1 LRDAEN
7 AVRVKDTYRA
17 PTGAS
22 LRGFRYRPE
31 GRKSKAPRGDVTHP
45 HVLASVRTISP
56 SFRISMEKYYFGD
69 IIGHGNYGT
78 CHIVTHKKEN
88 RHYVAKRI
96 PVHDVAARGEALAE
110 AQLLSKIKHPNVI
123 AYKES
128 FLSSPDDDDDNDVDD
143 VDVKRDGNRK
153 SANRRRRFRGGD
165 CLCIVT
171 AYAEEGD
178 LFTHIKRARE
188 SNPRRYFPERQVL
201 DWTAQIALALD
212 HIHAMRVMHRDL
224 KTQNIFLGRGG
235 VVKLGDFG
243 ISRVLERTDDF
254 ATTVAGTPYYLSP
267 EVCQNQPYTLKSD
280 VWSFGCVAYEI
291 ATLEHAFAADSLLSL
306 VYQIV
311 NGTCD
316 YKEISER
323 YDERFVGLIQAML
336 RRDSAKR
343 PSVASVLRSEI
354 MQDHL
359 RRMQRDGL
367 GRPRS
372 AIVAPPPRPLIVPR
386 DRVTSSHGNQK
397 KGGAHQTDGST
408 SYATPTTTSSVA
420 SNAQGKVKMTPKE
433 AMAERRRK
441 AAEAREAVLLAA
453 ATEQSNVAKEAFR
466 REFHAP
472 GSVTCSDVS
481 SATSA
486 DEARDGNNAG
496 SGSIPAGNGD
506 ESRDFARRAY
516 EEKRGDEEKVAF
528 DSRGEATEAD
538 AGGSGSRGWED
549 EVAEYALQE
558 TGGSFGLRSLGLG
571 EVVDSLEGL
580 NVGDEGDS
588 RNEVELGPEAEP
600 FAHTSG
606 FVPPAADASV
616 IASSSREGFD
626 DAKEDTFAGG
636 FASGASEEM
645 CFSPPPGAAVRVPD
659 ASQVLFRG
667 ETRSRYDDVSDSD
680 AGSLPLDGRW
690 DGASMSIGGTD
701 QVGRDGSDPAFPAT
715 VPLTNDPRDD
725 EGRERVGAFSLSDGG
740 EEPVPDA
747 SWLNSTL
754 PNAPL
759 SPAQTDMEM
768 DVLAALTL
776 DAEADVRAEEE
787 VSLVTAFA
795 ARHMSS
801 GDGGSE
807 SSNGVFAPEPF
818 RDARKDVPVDAY
830 DHDDAPRIERDA
842 ESERAVLLEAAKSL
856 DKEDAEAVRAA
867 ANGENGESRNRKD
880 ASASPRD
887 ASFSEP
893 PLPTP
898 PADDSVV
905 AARAHK
911 VSRLRAMCG
920 AQLGDAFEDVHA
932 FLRSARRRRAD
943 DAEVKTRLMALVKN
957 DGAKLAACFA
967 VDMLCFE
974 EEHLFS
980 ELEQVRAPGTYAPG
994 VNVFVDDSGRSRH
1007 DAGKNGAKNDA
1018 LSDVTPSGTT
1028 RSARSST
1035 ASSRSQS
1042 PRMSSPHTALPGGG
1056 LDRRAFKATAAE
1068 REKARKRISLPGA

>member
-1 LRDAEN
+1 
-7 AVRVKDTYRA
+7 
-17 PTGAS
+17 
-22 LRGFRYRPE
+22 
-31 GRKSKAPRGDVTHP
+31 
-45 HVLASVRTISP
+45 
-56 SFRISMEKYYFGD
+56 MEKYAFGD
-69 IIGHGNYGT
+69 VIGHGNYGT

-128 FLSSPDDDDDNDVDD
+128 FLSSPDDDDDDDD

-153 SANRRRRFRGGD
+153 SANRRRRLRGGD

-316 YKEISER
+316 YKEISDR

-408 SYATPTTTSSVA
+408 SYATPTTNTPRVA
-420 SNAQGKVKMTPKE
+420 SNAQGKVGMTPKE

-441 AAEAREAVLLAA
+441 AAEARSAVLLAA

-466 REFHAP
+466 REFHGP

-496 SGSIPAGNGD
+496 SGSIPPGNGD
-506 ESRDFARRAY
+506 ERASRDFARRAY

-528 DSRGEATEAD
+528 DSRGEAIEAVATEAV
-538 AGGSGSRGWED
+538 AGGSGTRGWED

-588 RNEVELGPEAEP
+588 RNEAEPSDPAPTASVAAEP
-600 FAHTSG
+600 FAHTTG
-606 FVPPAADASV
+606 FVPPADSYASV
-616 IASSSREGFD
+616 D
-626 DAKEDTFAGG
+626 
-636 FASGASEEM
+636 
-645 CFSPPPGAAVRVPD
+645 RV
-659 ASQVLFRG
+659 
-667 ETRSRYDDVSDSD
+667 
-680 AGSLPLDGRW
+680 
-690 DGASMSIGGTD
+690 
-701 QVGRDGSDPAFPAT
+701 
-715 VPLTNDPRDD
+715 
-725 EGRERVGAFSLSDGG
+725 
-740 EEPVPDA
+740 
-747 SWLNSTL
+747 
-754 PNAPL
+754 
-759 SPAQTDMEM
+759 
-768 DVLAALTL
+768 
-776 DAEADVRAEEE
+776 
-787 VSLVTAFA
+787 
-795 ARHMSS
+795 
-801 GDGGSE
+801 
-807 SSNGVFAPEPF
+807 
-818 RDARKDVPVDAY
+818 
-830 DHDDAPRIERDA
+830 
-842 ESERAVLLEAAKSL
+842 
-856 DKEDAEAVRAA
+856 
-867 ANGENGESRNRKD
+867 
-880 ASASPRD
+880 
-887 ASFSEP
+887 
-893 PLPTP
+893 
-898 PADDSVV
+898 VV
-905 AARAHK
+905 
-911 VSRLRAMCG
+911 
-920 AQLGDAFEDVHA
+920 
-932 FLRSARRRRAD
+932 
-943 DAEVKTRLMALVKN
+943 
-957 DGAKLAACFA
+957 
-967 VDMLCFE
+967 
-974 EEHLFS
+974 
-980 ELEQVRAPGTYAPG
+980 
-994 VNVFVDDSGRSRH
+994 
-1007 DAGKNGAKNDA
+1007 
-1018 LSDVTPSGTT
+1018 
-1028 RSARSST
+1028 
-1035 ASSRSQS
+1035 
-1042 PRMSSPHTALPGGG
+1042 
-1056 LDRRAFKATAAE
+1056 
-1068 REKARKRISLPGA
+1068 

>member
-1 LRDAEN
+1 
-7 AVRVKDTYRA
+7 
-17 PTGAS
+17 
-22 LRGFRYRPE
+22 
-31 GRKSKAPRGDVTHP
+31 
-45 HVLASVRTISP
+45 
-56 SFRISMEKYYFGD
+56 MEKYAFGD

-78 CHIVTHKKEN
+78 CHVVTHLKEN
-88 RHYVAKRI
+88 RRYVAKRI

-128 FLSSPDDDDDNDVDD
+128 FLSSPEKEEEEEEEASFEGRGSRRQ
-143 VDVKRDGNRK
+143 KRVAPHR
-153 SANRRRRFRGGD
+153 GD

-306 VYQIV
+306 VYRIV

-316 YKEISER
+316 YSEISQR
-323 YDERFVGLIQAML
+323 YDARFCGLVEAML
-336 RRDSAKR
+336 RRDSAER
-343 PSVASVLRSEI
+343 PSVAAALQSEI

-372 AIVAPPPRPLIVPR
+372 AAVPPPKPLIRSKESRMSKEARMAEASAPADAPAR
-386 DRVTSSHGNQK
+386 LHEK
-397 KGGAHQTDGST
+397 
-408 SYATPTTTSSVA
+408 TPKTPKTAV
-420 SNAQGKVKMTPKE
+420 TPKE

-441 AAEAREAVLLAA
+441 AAEAREAVLVAA
-453 ATEQSNVAKEAFR
+453 ATEQTDLSKEAFR
-466 REFHAP
+466 REFHG
-472 GSVTCSDVS
+472 GSVASVTSVTTEAGDGDGS
-481 SATSA
+481 SSSSSA
-486 DEARDGNNAG
+486 DETGGVSPSETSDGARAAEPEDAALTKTQTALTGALSV
-496 SGSIPAGNGD
+496 SG
-506 ESRDFARRAY
+506 
-516 EEKRGDEEKVAF
+516 
-528 DSRGEATEAD
+528 
-538 AGGSGSRGWED
+538 GGGWED

-558 TGGSFGLRSLGLG
+558 TGGSFGLRSLEGLEG
-571 EVVDSLEGL
+571 VPNEVTDSLDGTDRIAD
-580 NVGDEGDS
+580 GIDEAFHERRAERGSEEDATGATRLVTRS
-588 RNEVELGPEAEP
+588 AAETANRGPVAI
-600 FAHTSG
+600 AQ
-606 FVPPAADASV
+606 FVPPAASV
-616 IASSSREGFD
+616 TRFARAEGG

-636 FASGASEEM
+636 FASGTLGEEM
-645 CFSPPPGAAVRVPD
+645 CFSPPPGAAVRVPARSAAD
-659 ASQVLFRG
+659 GSRVQFRG
-667 ETRSRYDDVSDSD
+667 AARYDGVSDSD
-680 AGSLPLDGRW
+680 TGSALGGSLARSEVLDRT
-690 DGASMSIGGTD
+690 ARAGTN
-701 QVGRDGSDPAFPAT
+701 GNARDSLENARAPADA
-715 VPLTNDPRDD
+715 
-725 EGRERVGAFSLSDGG
+725 G
-740 EEPVPDA
+740 EPEAVPDA

-754 PNAPL
+754 PDAPL

-787 VSLVTAFA
+787 ASLVSAFA
-795 ARHMSS
+795 ARHTSA
-801 GDGGSE
+801 GAGARGGADGVSA
-807 SSNGVFAPEPF
+807 GVSVA
-818 RDARKDVPVDAY
+818 AY
-830 DHDDAPRIERDA
+830 DHHDAPRIARDA
-842 ESERAVLLEAAKSL
+842 DAEREVLLEAAKSL
-856 DKEDAEAVRAA
+856 EKEDADAMRAA
-867 ANGENGESRNRKD
+867 AAEAERRAPPRDSVTGD
-880 ASASPRD
+880 ASTERGPLSPDREANGARGVGARD
-887 ASFSEP
+887 ASTTSDTRDLPPES

-920 AQLGDAFEDVHA
+920 AQLGAAFADVHA

-943 DAEVKTRLMALVKN
+943 DAEVKRRLMRLVRG
-957 DGAKLAACFA
+957 DAAKLAACFA

-994 VNVFVDDSGRSRH
+994 VNVFVDDGKKDLAGRNAKKDNGRSDGGGAERLGNASGN
-1007 DAGKNGAKNDA
+1007 AG
-1018 LSDVTPSGTT
+1018 
-1028 RSARSST
+1028 SST
-1035 ASSRSQS
+1035 GSSRSQS
-1042 PRMSSPHTALPGGG
+1042 PRTSSPHTALPGGG
-1056 LDRRAFKATAAE
+1056 LERRAFKATAAE

>member
-1 LRDAEN
+1 
-7 AVRVKDTYRA
+7 
-17 PTGAS
+17 
-22 LRGFRYRPE
+22 
-31 GRKSKAPRGDVTHP
+31 
-45 HVLASVRTISP
+45 
-56 SFRISMEKYYFGD
+56 MEKYAFGD

-78 CHIVTHKKEN
+78 CHVVTHKKEN

-128 FLSSPDDDDDNDVDD
+128 FLDVRAAEEETAETAEDVVAND
-143 VDVKRDGNRK
+143 
-153 SANRRRRFRGGD
+153 AERRLRRERGPRLGGGD

-188 SNPRRYFPERQVL
+188 SKPRRYFPERQVL

-280 VWSFGCVAYEI
+280 VWSFGCVAYEM

-306 VYQIV
+306 VYRIV

-316 YKEISER
+316 YSEIRER
-323 YDERFVGLIQAML
+323 YDARFCALIESML
-336 RRDSAKR
+336 ERDSERR

-372 AIVAPPPRPLIVPR
+372 AAAPPPRPLIQRASRVPPDAQR
-386 DRVTSSHGNQK
+386 LGPVSASPRVAPIPPS
-397 KGGAHQTDGST
+397 A
-408 SYATPTTTSSVA
+408 
-420 SNAQGKVKMTPKE
+420 MTPRE
-433 AMAERRRK
+433 AAAARRRE
-441 AAEAREAVLLAA
+441 AAEARGAVLAA
-453 ATEQSNVAKEAFR
+453 AAAERTDLSKEAFR
-466 REFHAP
+466 REFHGGKNASSS
-472 GSVTCSDVS
+472 GSVDASVDAVDTGERS
-481 SATSA
+481 
-486 DEARDGNNAG
+486 G
-496 SGSIPAGNGD
+496 SGSGTDADPF
-506 ESRDFARRAY
+506 ESDRSDRS
-516 EEKRGDEEKVAF
+516 D
-528 DSRGEATEAD
+528 
-538 AGGSGSRGWED
+538 RGWED

-558 TGGSFGLRSLGLG
+558 TGGSFGLRSLTGFPG
-571 EVVDSLEGL
+571 DVADSLESL
-580 NVGDEGDS
+580 
-588 RNEVELGPEAEP
+588 RTAEP
-600 FAHTSG
+600 PPERGSVSGDGRESTTTPAGVSSDPERKSSEEPVRDPVDASG
-606 FVPPAADASV
+606 FVFSPPAADPSAP
-616 IASSSREGFD
+616 AGPGTR

-636 FASGASEEM
+636 FASGVGSEEM
-645 CFSPPPGAAVRVPD
+645 CFSPPPRSDAVRVPD
-659 ASQVLFRG
+659 AAAFEKDRVRFAPG
-667 ETRSRYDDVSDSD
+667 AARYDEGDGVTDSD
-680 AGSLPLDGRW
+680 AGGSLGSFGL
-690 DGASMSIGGTD
+690 GASSRSPADAPERRGL
-701 QVGRDGSDPAFPAT
+701 DPAFA
-715 VPLTNDPRDD
+715 
-725 EGRERVGAFSLSDGG
+725 GAIPETPSWSNPEDAS
-740 EEPVPDA
+740 PVPDA
-747 SWLNSTL
+747 SWLDSTL
-754 PNAPL
+754 PDAPL

-787 VSLVTAFA
+787 ASLVSAFA
-795 ARHMSS
+795 ARHTSA
-801 GDGGSE
+801 GAGARGGADGVSA
-807 SSNGVFAPEPF
+807 GVSVA
-818 RDARKDVPVDAY
+818 AY
-830 DHDDAPRIERDA
+830 DHHDAPRIARDA
-842 ESERAVLLEAAKSL
+842 DAERAVLLEAAKSL
-856 DKEDAEAVRAA
+856 EKEDADAMRAA
-867 ANGENGESRNRKD
+867 AAEAERR
-880 ASASPRD
+880 APPRD
-887 ASFSEP
+887 APGDASTERGPLSPDREANGARGVGARDASTTSDTRDLP
-893 PLPTP
+893 PESPLPTP

-920 AQLGDAFEDVHA
+920 AQLGAAFADVHA

-943 DAEVKTRLMALVKN
+943 DAEVKRRLMRLVKN

-994 VNVFVDDSGRSRH
+994 VNVFVDDSKEKQRNGDPFPSDKGRS
-1007 DAGKNGAKNDA
+1007 G
-1018 LSDVTPSGTT
+1018 S
-1028 RSARSST
+1028 
-1035 ASSRSQS
+1035 ASSSASSAAQS
-1042 PRMSSPHTALPGGG
+1042 PRTSSPHTALPGGG
-1056 LDRRAFKATAAE
+1056 LDRHKPFKATAAE

>member
-1 LRDAEN
+1 
-7 AVRVKDTYRA
+7 
-17 PTGAS
+17 
-22 LRGFRYRPE
+22 
-31 GRKSKAPRGDVTHP
+31 
-45 HVLASVRTISP
+45 
-56 SFRISMEKYYFGD
+56 
-69 IIGHGNYGT
+69 
-78 CHIVTHKKEN
+78 
-88 RHYVAKRI
+88 
-96 PVHDVAARGEALAE
+96 
-110 AQLLSKIKHPNVI
+110 
-123 AYKES
+123 
-128 FLSSPDDDDDNDVDD
+128 
-143 VDVKRDGNRK
+143 
-153 SANRRRRFRGGD
+153 
-165 CLCIVT
+165 
-171 AYAEEGD
+171 
-178 LFTHIKRARE
+178 
-188 SNPRRYFPERQVL
+188 
-201 DWTAQIALALD
+201 
-212 HIHAMRVMHRDL
+212 
-224 KTQNIFLGRGG
+224 
-235 VVKLGDFG
+235 
-243 ISRVLERTDDF
+243 
-254 ATTVAGTPYYLSP
+254 
-267 EVCQNQPYTLKSD
+267 
-280 VWSFGCVAYEI
+280 
-291 ATLEHAFAADSLLSL
+291 
-306 VYQIV
+306 
-311 NGTCD
+311 
-316 YKEISER
+316 
-323 YDERFVGLIQAML
+323 
-336 RRDSAKR
+336 
-343 PSVASVLRSEI
+343 
-354 MQDHL
+354 
-359 RRMQRDGL
+359 
-367 GRPRS
+367 
-372 AIVAPPPRPLIVPR
+372 
-386 DRVTSSHGNQK
+386 
-397 KGGAHQTDGST
+397 
-408 SYATPTTTSSVA
+408 
-420 SNAQGKVKMTPKE
+420 
-433 AMAERRRK
+433 
-441 AAEAREAVLLAA
+441 
-453 ATEQSNVAKEAFR
+453 
-466 REFHAP
+466 
-472 GSVTCSDVS
+472 
-481 SATSA
+481 
-486 DEARDGNNAG
+486 
-496 SGSIPAGNGD
+496 
-506 ESRDFARRAY
+506 
-516 EEKRGDEEKVAF
+516 
-528 DSRGEATEAD
+528 
-538 AGGSGSRGWED
+538 
-549 EVAEYALQE
+549 
-558 TGGSFGLRSLGLG
+558 
-571 EVVDSLEGL
+571 
-580 NVGDEGDS
+580 
-588 RNEVELGPEAEP
+588 
-600 FAHTSG
+600 
-606 FVPPAADASV
+606 V
-616 IASSSREGFD
+616 IASSSDAF

-659 ASQVLFRG
+659 ASRVLFRG
-667 ETRSRYDDVSDSD
+667 ETRSRYDDVSDSEM
-680 AGSLPLDGRW
+680 GSLPLDGRW
-690 DGASMSIGGTD
+690 DGAAIGGTGR
-701 QVGRDGSDPAFPAT
+701 VGRDGSDPAFPAT

-725 EGRERVGAFSLSDGG
+725 EGGAFSLSDGG

-807 SSNGVFAPEPF
+807 SSNAGVFAPEPF

-830 DHDDAPRIERDA
+830 DLDDAPRIERDA

-867 ANGENGESRNRKD
+867 ANGENGFSSRNRKD

-887 ASFSEP
+887 ASPSEP

>member
-1 LRDAEN
+1 
-7 AVRVKDTYRA
+7 
-17 PTGAS
+17 
-22 LRGFRYRPE
+22 
-31 GRKSKAPRGDVTHP
+31 
-45 HVLASVRTISP
+45 
-56 SFRISMEKYYFGD
+56 MEKYAFGD

-78 CHIVTHKKEN
+78 CHVVTHKKEN

-128 FLSSPDDDDDNDVDD
+128 FLDVRAAEEETAETAEDVVAND
-143 VDVKRDGNRK
+143 
-153 SANRRRRFRGGD
+153 AERRLRRERGPRLGGGD

-188 SNPRRYFPERQVL
+188 SKPRRYFPERQVL

-280 VWSFGCVAYEI
+280 VWSFGCVAYEM

-306 VYQIV
+306 VYRIV

-316 YKEISER
+316 YSEIRER
-323 YDERFVGLIQAML
+323 YDARFCALIESML
-336 RRDSAKR
+336 ERDSERR

-372 AIVAPPPRPLIVPR
+372 AAAPPPRPLIQRASRVPPDAQR
-386 DRVTSSHGNQK
+386 LGPVSASPRVAPIPPS
-397 KGGAHQTDGST
+397 A
-408 SYATPTTTSSVA
+408 
-420 SNAQGKVKMTPKE
+420 MTPRE
-433 AMAERRRK
+433 AAAARRRE
-441 AAEAREAVLLAA
+441 AAEARGAVLAA
-453 ATEQSNVAKEAFR
+453 AAAERTDLSKEAFR
-466 REFHAP
+466 REFHGGKNASSS
-472 GSVTCSDVS
+472 GSVDASVDAVDTGERS
-481 SATSA
+481 
-486 DEARDGNNAG
+486 G
-496 SGSIPAGNGD
+496 SGSGTDADPF
-506 ESRDFARRAY
+506 ESDRSDRS
-516 EEKRGDEEKVAF
+516 DC
-528 DSRGEATEAD
+528 
-538 AGGSGSRGWED
+538 GWED

-558 TGGSFGLRSLGLG
+558 TGGSFGLRSLTGFPG
-571 EVVDSLEGL
+571 DVADSLESL
-580 NVGDEGDS
+580 
-588 RNEVELGPEAEP
+588 RTAEP
-600 FAHTSG
+600 PPERGSVSGDGRESTTTPAGVSSDPERKSSEEPVRDPVDASG
-606 FVPPAADASV
+606 FVFSPPAADPSAP
-616 IASSSREGFD
+616 AGPGTR

-636 FASGASEEM
+636 FASGVGSEEM
-645 CFSPPPGAAVRVPD
+645 CFSPPPRSDAVRVPD
-659 ASQVLFRG
+659 AAAFEKDRVRFAPG
-667 ETRSRYDDVSDSD
+667 AARYDEGDGVTDSD
-680 AGSLPLDGRW
+680 AGGSLGSFGL
-690 DGASMSIGGTD
+690 GASSRSPADAPERRGL
-701 QVGRDGSDPAFPAT
+701 DPAFA
-715 VPLTNDPRDD
+715 
-725 EGRERVGAFSLSDGG
+725 GAIPETPSWSNPEDAS
-740 EEPVPDA
+740 PVPDA
-747 SWLNSTL
+747 SWLDSTL
-754 PNAPL
+754 PDAPL

-795 ARHMSS
+795 AQNINERG
-801 GDGGSE
+801 GDGGDGAFGE
-807 SSNGVFAPEPF
+807 APTNAPSSTF
-818 RDARKDVPVDAY
+818 VPAY
-830 DHDDAPRIERDA
+830 DHDDAPRIARDA
-842 ESERAVLLEAAKSL
+842 DSERAVLLEAAKSL
-856 DKEDAEAVRAA
+856 DNEDAGAMRDAATKERSSAEA
-867 ANGENGESRNRKD
+867 D
-880 ASASPRD
+880 PPRD
-887 ASFSEP
+887 CTSPVASGSDRVAAGSISVPREQKTRASSDEARS
-893 PLPTP
+893 LPAP

-911 VSRLRAMCG
+911 VSRLRLMCG
-920 AQLGDAFEDVHA
+920 AQLGEAFADVHA

-943 DAEVKTRLMALVKN
+943 DAEVKRRLMRLVKN

-994 VNVFVDDSGRSRH
+994 VNVFVDDSKEKQRNGDPFPSDKGRS
-1007 DAGKNGAKNDA
+1007 G
-1018 LSDVTPSGTT
+1018 S
-1028 RSARSST
+1028 
-1035 ASSRSQS
+1035 ASSSASSAAQS
-1042 PRMSSPHTALPGGG
+1042 PRTSSPHTALPGGG
-1056 LDRRAFKATAAE
+1056 LDRHKPFKATAAE

>member
-1 LRDAEN
+1 
-7 AVRVKDTYRA
+7 
-17 PTGAS
+17 
-22 LRGFRYRPE
+22 
-31 GRKSKAPRGDVTHP
+31 
-45 HVLASVRTISP
+45 
-56 SFRISMEKYYFGD
+56 MEKYAFGD

-78 CHIVTHKKEN
+78 CHVVTHLKEN
-88 RHYVAKRI
+88 RRYVAKRI

-128 FLSSPDDDDDNDVDD
+128 FLSSPDSEEEEAEASSEGRGARRQ
-143 VDVKRDGNRK
+143 KSRRDEAPHR
-153 SANRRRRFRGGD
+153 GD

-306 VYQIV
+306 VYRIV

-316 YKEISER
+316 YSEISQR
-323 YDERFVGLIQAML
+323 YDARFCGLVEAML
-336 RRDSAKR
+336 RRDSAER
-343 PSVASVLRSEI
+343 PSVAAALQSEI

-372 AIVAPPPRPLIVPR
+372 AAAPPPKPLIRSKESRMSKEARIAEARIAEASAPA
-386 DRVTSSHGNQK
+386 DAP
-397 KGGAHQTDGST
+397 AHLHDE
-408 SYATPTTTSSVA
+408 TPNTPKTA
-420 SNAQGKVKMTPKE
+420 MTPKE

-441 AAEAREAVLLAA
+441 AAEAREAVLVAA
-453 ATEQSNVAKEAFR
+453 ATEQTDLSKEAFR
-466 REFHAP
+466 REFHG
-472 GSVTCSDVS
+472 GSVASV
-481 SATSA
+481 AT
-486 DEARDGNNAG
+486 D
-496 SGSIPAGNGD
+496 AGNGD
-506 ESRDFARRAY
+506 GSSSADDTGGGEMSRDSARFQPDSNDDENPAVASIDRRDG
-516 EEKRGDEEKVAF
+516 EETFETFEP
-528 DSRGEATEAD
+528 ED
-538 AGGSGSRGWED
+538 AEIQKFGALSVSGGGGWED

-558 TGGSFGLRSLGLG
+558 TGGSFGLRSLEG
-571 EVVDSLEGL
+571 LEGL
-580 NVGDEGDS
+580 EGMEGLEGLEGIP
-588 RNEVELGPEAEP
+588 NEVMDSLDGNREP
-600 FAHTSG
+600 VAVAQ
-606 FVPPAADASV
+606 FVPPAASV
-616 IASSSREGFD
+616 TRFAEGAEGG

-636 FASGASEEM
+636 FASGVSGEEM
-645 CFSPPPGAAVRVPD
+645 CFSPPPGAAVRVP
-659 ASQVLFRG
+659 ARSAGPGGSRVQFRG
-667 ETRSRYDDVSDSD
+667 AARYDGVSDSSD
-680 AGSLPLDGRW
+680 AGSAL
-690 DGASMSIGGTD
+690 GGSLARSAYSDRAPDRTARAELTGD
-701 QVGRDGSDPAFPAT
+701 ARD
-715 VPLTNDPRDD
+715 
-725 EGRERVGAFSLSDGG
+725 SLEKALAPVDKNAG
-740 EEPVPDA
+740 EPEAVPDA

-754 PNAPL
+754 PDAPL

-787 VSLVTAFA
+787 ASLVSAFA
-795 ARHMSS
+795 ARHTSA
-801 GDGGSE
+801 GARGGADGVSA
-807 SSNGVFAPEPF
+807 GVSVA
-818 RDARKDVPVDAY
+818 AY
-830 DHDDAPRIERDA
+830 DHHDAPRIARDA
-842 ESERAVLLEAAKSL
+842 DAERAVLLEAAKSL
-856 DKEDAEAVRAA
+856 DKEDADAMRAA
-867 ANGENGESRNRKD
+867 AAEAERRAPPRAEPEA
-880 ASASPRD
+880 ASSARD
-887 ASFSEP
+887 ASTTSDTRDLPTREP
-893 PLPTP
+893 PLPNP

-920 AQLGDAFEDVHA
+920 AQLGAAFADVHA

-943 DAEVKTRLMALVKN
+943 DAEVKRRLMRLVRG
-957 DGAKLAACFA
+957 DAAKLAACFA

-994 VNVFVDDSGRSRH
+994 VNVFVDDGKDVPETQKRNAKKTDGRSDGGGAERLGNA
-1007 DAGKNGAKNDA
+1007 AGNAG
-1018 LSDVTPSGTT
+1018 
-1028 RSARSST
+1028 SST

-1056 LDRRAFKATAAE
+1056 LERRAFKATAAE